1 MDLKMLPHITYQIHM
16 NLNDNSKIPVTD
28 EQVQLFH
35 EWVKHTYGTYRV
47 YQYACFEGPPA
58 IAEYFLLNILS
69 SEMANAFDE
78 SEPYVGLVS
87 DDPHINQ
94 LQLYRRRIAVKIS
107 RTNFELMGRAF
118 PPEFVEYNGD
128 ETEDEKLS
136 LKYWRHQN
144 ALFHEHV
151 LGDSY
156 NIPRN
161 ILCKQL
167 APEVVNLSMNSDC
180 CICLSKHKL
189 TDTCVTNCGHEF
201 GTKCLTSWLHNTCPM
216 CSDICREV
224 TVFTA

>member
-1 MDLKMLPHITYQIHM
+1 M
-16 NLNDNSKIPVTD
+16 NLNDNSTIPVTD
-28 EQVQLFH
+28 EQVKLFQ

-47 YQYACFEGPPA
+47 YQSACYEGPTA
-58 IAEYFLLNILS
+58 ITEYFLLNIMS
-69 SEMANAFDE
+69 TEMANAFDD

-107 RTNFELMGRAF
+107 RTNLELMGRAF
-118 PPEFVEYNGD
+118 PVEFEEYNGE
-128 ETEDEKLS
+128 ETEDDKLS

-144 ALFHEHV
+144 ALFHEH
-151 LGDSY
+151 LLADNY
-156 NIPRN
+156 KIPRN
-161 ILCKQL
+161 IVQLQL
-167 APEVVNLSMNSDC
+167 APEVVNLIMNRDC
-180 CICLSKHKL
+180 GICLLRHKM

-201 GTKCLTSWLHNTCPM
+201 GTKCLTSWSPNTCPI